1 MAEALRGEIMNGPGA
16 YDATLQMF
24 VQQPRGVD
32 LSRLRFLRWLSERG
46 RLEHPPV
53 GPSGGVYARLA
64 GSSPHDGLLLVA

>member
-1 MAEALRGEIMNGPGA
+1 MNGPGA

-24 VQQPRGVD
+24 VQQPRGID

-53 GPSGGVYARLA
+53 GPSSGAYTRLDA
-64 GSSPHDGLLLVA
+64 AASRGRLPLPA